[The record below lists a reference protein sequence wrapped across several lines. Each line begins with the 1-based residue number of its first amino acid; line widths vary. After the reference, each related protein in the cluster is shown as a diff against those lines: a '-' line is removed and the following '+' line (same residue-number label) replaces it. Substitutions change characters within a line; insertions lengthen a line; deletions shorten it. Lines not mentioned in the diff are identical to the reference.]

1 MRISFVREDG
11 EVVTAHVECV
21 IHRLGGSK
29 VYRTQEDDVSE
40 SQVLEKLPDDAA

>member
-21 IHRLGGSK
+21 IHKLGGSK
-29 VYRTQEDDVSE
+29 EYQTKEGDVTE
-40 SQVLEKLPDDAA
+40 SQVLEKLPDD